1 MAERAAPQ
9 PGPGQLRVHVHAAGL
24 NFAEVAA
31 RQGLYPD
38 APKPPCVLGY
48 EGAGVVDAVGPGVD
62 AKRIGQRVLFMSD
75 FGAHAEQV
83 VVPQEAAVELP
94 ADLSFE
100 AAAAIPVNYATA
112 WQLLFE
118 VARIRP
124 GDRVLVHMAAGGVG
138 TAVLQLARTV
148 RDVTVFGT
156 ASAGK
161 HGYLRAQGCDH
172 PIDYRTADYAD
183 VVRELTGGEGVDFV
197 LDPLGG
203 RDWRKGYRLLRPG
216 GLLIAYGFANVVR
229 GHRRRPLHVLAQLAT
244 VPRFEPMRLMRH
256 NRGVAG
262 VHMGTLARHPER
274 LRHALTHVVRLAAEG
289 TVRPVIDTAFPF
301 ERAAE
306 AHRRLEA
313 RRNVGKVVLRAT

>member
-1 MAERAAPQ
+1 MAERPAPR
-9 PGPGQLRVHVHAAGL
+9 PGPGQLRVRVHAAGL

-38 APKPPCVLGY
+38 APKPPSVLGY
-48 EGAGVVDAVGPGVD
+48 EGAGEVEAVGAGVD
-62 AKRIGQRVLFMSD
+62 AGRIGQRVLFMSD

-148 RDVTVFGT
+148 QDVTVFGT

-172 PIDYRTADYAD
+172 PIDYRTTDYAE
-183 VVRELTGGEGVDFV
+183 VVRELTDGEGVDFV

-203 RDWRKGYRLLRPG
+203 RDWRKGYRILRPG

-229 GHRRRPLHVLAQLAT
+229 GHRRRPLHVLGQLAT
-244 VPRFEPMRLMRH
+244 VPRFEPMRLMRD

-262 VHMGTLARHPER
+262 VHMGTLARHPGR
-274 LRHALTHVVRLAAEG
+274 LRHALTSVVRLAAEG
-289 TVRPVIDTAFPF
+289 AVRPVVDATYPF
-301 ERAAE
+301 EQATE

-313 RRNVGKVVLRAT
+313 RRNVGKVVLRAV

>member
-1 MAERAAPQ
+1 MAERPDPR
-9 PGPGQLRVHVHAAGL
+9 PGPGQLRVRVHAAGL

-38 APKPPCVLGY
+38 APRPPCVLGY
-48 EGAGVVDAVGPGVD
+48 EGAGVVDAVGSGVD

-148 RDVTVFGT
+148 QDVTVFGT

-172 PIDYRTADYAD
+172 PIDYRTTDYAE
-183 VVRELTGGEGVDFV
+183 VVRELTSGEGVDFV

-244 VPRFEPMRLMRH
+244 VPRFEPMGLMRD

-274 LRHALTHVVRLAAEG
+274 LRHALTNVVRLAAEG
-289 TVRPVIDTAFPF
+289 AVRPVVDATYPF
-301 ERAAE
+301 EQAAE

-313 RRNVGKVVLRAT
+313 RRNVGKVVLRAV